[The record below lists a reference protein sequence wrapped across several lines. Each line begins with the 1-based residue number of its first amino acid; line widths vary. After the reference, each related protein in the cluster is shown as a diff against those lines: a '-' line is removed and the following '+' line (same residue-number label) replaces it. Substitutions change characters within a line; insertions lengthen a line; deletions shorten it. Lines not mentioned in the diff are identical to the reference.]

1 MNEIVVELVCEHFCC
16 GHSASSVSG
25 SVSIDILKR
34 QVTLEELMLAPVTF
48 TVSELFK
55 LEPKVIAPNRK

>member
-25 SVSIDILKR
+25 SVCIDILKR

-48 TVSELFK
+48 TVSSMSFL
-55 LEPKVIAPNRK
+55 N